1 MLALL
6 GSTFVTVASAD
17 SDIRYQTS
25 TFYYHGQ
32 TWFWAS
38 GIYNSYIEYNGAAD
52 SSYSINR
59 IGLDMRIYDGT
70 TGNFLRDLPAYGSNT
85 NAIAVLNV
93 GENANWFGPLVR
105 DIYTY
110 FTFEGPYMNWYPSTH
125 DNFVVR

>member
-1 MLALL
+1 
-6 GSTFVTVASAD
+6 
-17 SDIRYQTS
+17 
-25 TFYYHGQ
+25 
-32 TWFWAS
+32 
-38 GIYNSYIEYNGAAD
+38 
-52 SSYSINR
+52 
-59 IGLDMRIYDGT
+59 MRIYDGT

-125 DNFVVR
+125 DHFVVR